1 MQMTPSPEVSS
12 RTTISSSTPNGKSQ
26 RPTFLLS
33 VNGPSEDIPD
43 EPSTPPDPSKSSQCS
58 SLSDGESFECFGEND
73 HMTSNIDN
81 STGTIAVDTGVD
93 IDQAPQIHN
102 DIERNS
108 IARHTWARTSL
119 RGLRGSMK
127 RPLPMSSNALAN
139 HLYRSSSFNSS
150 GRSSNCDTTED
161 MYSDV
166 SLEDVQDLNHKL
178 ELLQRQVTNLTDT
191 QMNSEDKHSRAK
203 TDYAVLQAKYHMLE
217 EQLRETELRYEDR
230 LSDEQK
236 RYRDLHTRMERETE
250 LKKENYEI
258 RIKNL
263 ESEHNALREENNRL
277 RSQCDK
283 QHAENLDTARYNLSI
298 AQENLAEA
306 RVHEKRLLNEKNQS
320 EQLIMEL
327 HKEIERIRNDTQ
339 NVMSSMTRRSNFH
352 NISASSL
359 SLESNASSEPFKVEE
374 LQNEL
379 EKLKIE
385 NRQLQE
391 TNEELQAMLLNRNI
405 EEGRNLLNGG
415 TSNLADELKE
425 MGQNQLQEALQEKDD
440 ECRRLKRYIDT
451 ILLNIVETYPHLLE
465 IKTIDRSSS
474 STC

>member
-1 MQMTPSPEVSS
+1 M
-12 RTTISSSTPNGKSQ
+12 
-26 RPTFLLS
+26 LS
-33 VNGPSEDIPD
+33 LFS
-43 EPSTPPDPSKSSQCS
+43 
-58 SLSDGESFECFGEND
+58 
-73 HMTSNIDN
+73 
-81 STGTIAVDTGVD
+81 
-93 IDQAPQIHN
+93 
-102 DIERNS
+102 
-108 IARHTWARTSL
+108 
-119 RGLRGSMK
+119 
-127 RPLPMSSNALAN
+127 

-191 QMNSEDKHSRAK
+191 QMNSDDKHTRAK

-230 LSDEQK
+230 LTDEQK
-236 RYRDLHTRMERETE
+236 RYRDLASRMEREAE
-250 LKKENYEI
+250 LKQENYEI
-258 RIKNL
+258 RVRNL
-263 ESEHNALREENNRL
+263 ESEHNALRDENNRL

-306 RVHEKRLLNEKNQS
+306 RVHEKRLMNEKNQS

-339 NVMSSMTRRSNFH
+339 SVMSSMTRRSNFQ

-359 SLESNASSEPFKVEE
+359 SLESNASSEPFKFDE
-374 LQNEL
+374 LQHEL
-379 EKLKIE
+379 EKLKQE

-391 TNEELQAMLLNRNI
+391 ANEELQAMLLNKNI

-415 TSNLADELKE
+415 TNLADELKE
-425 MGQNQLQEALQEKDD
+425 MGQNQV
-440 ECRRLKRYIDT
+440 RKRY
-451 ILLNIVETYPHLLE
+451 
-465 IKTIDRSSS
+465 
-474 STC
+474 